1 MSSPFK
7 AAVEAKAPD
16 AMAAVLR
23 PDVVFRSPA
32 VYKPYQGREAA
43 LGVLRLV
50 VEVFEDF
57 RYTGQLRAGDE
68 EVLVLGPGRRSRAR
82 GVDLVRY
89 DDAGLV
95 SELTVMVRPQSGLL
109 ALLEAMGA
117 RLAAVEARMNLF
129 GWRLAPLR
137 FVVDRL
143 AMGRAATWAC
153 PGHGS
158 RFETDGGVR
167 SGPAKRMLGRGDV
180 ARDLRLALNVGYWP
194 AGRPARVEEA
204 VAEAERLGWT
214 RSGRRRRTAPTS

>member
-68 EVLVLGPGRRSRAR
+68 EVL
-82 GVDLVRY
+82 
-89 DDAGLV
+89 
-95 SELTVMVRPQSGLL
+95 
-109 ALLEAMGA
+109 
-117 RLAAVEARMNLF
+117 
-129 GWRLAPLR
+129 R
-137 FVVDRL
+137 F
-143 AMGRAATWAC
+143 
-153 PGHGS
+153 S
-158 RFETDGGVR
+158 
-167 SGPAKRMLGRGDV
+167 
-180 ARDLRLALNVGYWP
+180 
-194 AGRPARVEEA
+194 ARVGDRELEGSTWCA
-204 VAEAERLGWT
+204 TTTPDSSA
-214 RSGRRRRTAPTS
+214 S